1 MPENRNPRARGL
13 DALETVQILDLIS
26 LEDAA
31 ALKAVGEALP
41 RIEQAVEDAVKV
53 IRSGGRIFYAGAGT
67 SGRLGVLDASEIPPT
82 FGSTAFRAV
91 MAGGSEAITVS
102 VEGAE
107 DDARAGEKEAGA
119 LNPGDMAVGI
129 TASGSTPFVMGFLR
143 QARKIG
149 AKCWLIC
156 SDAPGAEQLDGVI
169 QLKTGAELLAGS
181 TRMKAGSAQ
190 KMCLT
195 MFSTATM
202 IRLGGSYDGL
212 MVDVVPTNSKLVTRA
227 ENIVMEITGAT
238 RKEAVSALN
247 AAGMRPKV
255 AALMLMKELTKEE
268 AESELEST
276 GGSLREALANS

>member
-1 MPENRNPRARGL
+1 
-13 DALETVQILDLIS
+13 
-26 LEDAA
+26 
-31 ALKAVGEALP
+31 
-41 RIEQAVEDAVKV
+41 
-53 IRSGGRIFYAGAGT
+53 
-67 SGRLGVLDASEIPPT
+67 
-82 FGSTAFRAV
+82 

-129 TASGSTPFVMGFLR
+129 TASGSTPFVMGFLK
-143 QARKIG
+143 QARKTG

-156 SDAPGAEQLDGVI
+156 SDAPGTEQLDGVI

-227 ENIVMEITGAT
+227 ENIIMEITGAT
-238 RKEAVSALN
+238 RKESASALN

-268 AESELEST
+268 AESELKST